1 MADSFGKKEKEKK
14 KAKKREE
21 KAKRKAE
28 RKQASEEGGG
38 GVPMAWVDEF
48 GNILDSPPDPTAKK
62 EVIKAEDIELGI
74 PKKEEVEEETVRE
87 GTVSFFNH
95 DKGFGFI
102 KIKNSHESIFVH
114 VNGCTESIDEGNRV
128 QFETEP
134 GQKGPVAVKVSIV
147 R

>member
-1 MADSFGKKEKEKK
+1 MPDSFGKKEKEKK

-28 RKQASEEGGG
+28 RKAQSGG

-48 GNILDSPPDPTAKK
+48 GNILDAPPDPTVKK
-62 EVIKAEDIELGI
+62 EEVDAEDIVLGI
-74 PKKEEVEEETVRE
+74 PKKEHVEEDPVRE
-87 GTVSFFNH
+87 GIVSFFNH

-102 KIKNSHESIFVH
+102 KIKNSNDSIFVH
-114 VNGCTESIDEGNRV
+114 INGCNEEINEGNRV

>member
-28 RKQASEEGGG
+28 RKQQSVESG
-38 GVPMAWVDEF
+38 GVVPTAWVDEM
-48 GNILDSPPDPTAKK
+48 GNILDAPPDPTAKK
-62 EVIKAEDIELGI
+62 TVVKAEDIELGI
-74 PKKEEVEEETVRE
+74 PKKEHIEEDPIRE
-87 GTVSFFNH
+87 GVVSFFNH

-102 KIKNSHESIFVH
+102 KIKNSNDSIFVH
-114 VNGCTESIDEGNRV
+114 VNGCTEEIDEGNRV